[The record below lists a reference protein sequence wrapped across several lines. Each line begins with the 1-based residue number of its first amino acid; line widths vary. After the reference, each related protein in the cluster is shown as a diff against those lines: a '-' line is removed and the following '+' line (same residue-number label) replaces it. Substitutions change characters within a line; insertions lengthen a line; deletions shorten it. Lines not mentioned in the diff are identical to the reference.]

1 MDPWLWSYE
10 DTEKEMAG
18 VSEIAVDPWLWSYED
33 NEKEMVGVSEIAVVF
48 RRPQPRGLRKTP
60 REK

>member
-1 MDPWLWSYE
+1 MGVQLCSNE

-48 RRPQPRGLRKTP
+48 IRPQPRGLMKTP